1 MAALHHDPGERFVR
15 IPAHHPT
22 PKSKRKERIMKVQTA
37 RLPLFSTLAAGAAL
51 FTAGAAAEPFQCPN
65 VGGELIVGLQAGVP
79 SLDQQTNTSSATRN
93 VAMNIYETLVIRD
106 ENMNPVPDL
115 AESID
120 VSEDGLSYTFK
131 LRDGISFHNGKP
143 MTSADVAASYQRYKD
158 IGFNRSVLDI
168 VDNWETPDDMTFV
181 INLSSPQPTF
191 IENLSS
197 YTVPIVIMPAEET
210 DKPAN
215 QVEIIGT
222 GPFKFVEFVPD
233 SHVLLERYDEYAPNN
248 TLDGVSGFAG
258 RKQACVD
265 TVRFRML
272 TESGARMAA
281 LETGEAHIVEDVPT
295 ISQER
300 LAATEGVELVRLESW
315 GMNLGYPNFSNPPT
329 DNEKVRQAMVAAM
342 DMEEIMDAATDGA
355 FQLNGALQ
363 YPGQAYYSDA
373 GTEFYNQADPDRAR
387 QLLEEGGYD
396 GEPIVLL
403 ANQQFPFMYNTALVM
418 SEQLKAAGMNAE
430 LRVLD
435 WPTALATSEQET
447 EGWNFF
453 YTAWITTVAIGGPTS
468 LRNLADPNNVHKP
481 IDNEGNPE
489 FNAQFEIVESGAT
502 LEERQQA
509 FAEAQRIAL
518 ETVMVIPF
526 GILPNTQGIRSNVEN
541 FQPFFNTR
549 VSNVWLEE

>member
-1 MAALHHDPGERFVR
+1 
-15 IPAHHPT
+15 
-22 PKSKRKERIMKVQTA
+22 MKVDRTKTI
-37 RLPLFSTLAAGAAL
+37 LTSSIAAGALLVATSAL
-51 FTAGAAAEPFQCPN
+51 AEPFECPN

-93 VAMNIYETLVIRD
+93 VAMNVYETLVIRD

-115 AESID
+115 AESIE
-120 VSEDGLSYTFK
+120 VSEDGLSYTFR
-131 LRDGISFHNGKP
+131 LRDGVKFHNGEP

-168 VDNWETPDDMTFV
+168 VAGWETPDDSTFV
-181 INLSSPQPTF
+181 ITLSEPQPTF

-197 YTVPIVIMPAEET
+197 YTVPIVIMPEEEAG
-210 DKPAN
+210 KPAN
-215 QVEIIGT
+215 QVDIIGT
-222 GPFKFVEFVPD
+222 GPFSFVEFVPD
-233 SHVLLERYDEYAPNN
+233 SHVLLERYEDYQPNN

-300 LAATEGVELVRLESW
+300 LAETEGVELVRLENW
-315 GMNLGYPNFSNPPT
+315 GLNIGYPNFSFPPT

-355 FQLNGALQ
+355 YKLNGALQ
-363 YPGQAYYSDA
+363 FPGQAYFSEA
-373 GTEFYNQADPDRAR
+373 GTEWYNQADPERAR

-396 GEPIVLL
+396 GEPIILL
-403 ANQQFPFMYNTALVM
+403 TNQQFPFMYNTSVVM
-418 SEQLKAAGMNAE
+418 NEQLKAAGMNSE

-453 YTAWITTVAIGGPTS
+453 YTGWITVVAQGGPTT

-481 IDNEGNPE
+481 KDNTGNPD
-489 FNAQFEIVESGAT
+489 FNAQFEIVENGQT
-502 LEERQQA
+502 LEERQAA

-526 GILPNTQGIRSNVEN
+526 GILPSTQGIRSNVEN
-541 FQPFFNTR
+541 YKPFYNTR
-549 VSNVWLEE
+549 VSNVWLEQ